1 MKFTELNMR
10 EDLLKAITEVGYE
23 TLTPIQEKTYQEV
36 LNGRDI
42 LGLAKTGS
50 GKTGACA
57 IPLLQKIDLESRE
70 IQALVVVPTRELA
83 LQYTSEIEKFSKYLE
98 VEALAVYG
106 GVPIAEQQS
115 VLKQGVQILV
125 ATPGRLIDHIYSS
138 NISFKFL
145 STFILDEADEML
157 NMGFFEDIQFIM
169 SCIMNKHQTLLF
181 SATMPKEI
189 SNLAHE
195 CLTDP
200 ITVELKKEEMV
211 PANITHLFKKIT
223 HRDRIKHAV
232 NYLNEIEYK
241 QVIVFCNS
249 RRNVESVCSDLKRKF
264 KYVEYIHGGMP
275 QEKRT
280 YIFDKVKNN
289 RIRILL
295 ATDVAGRGLDFS
307 NVTHVINYDF
317 PNDPES
323 FTHRTGRTGRMG
335 RKGESMSFVTTRDE
349 PVFKDTLKLTGID
362 PVYHEDKPEGS
373 KNKQEKSVDRNN
385 DYKSTRG
392 KPSGKKYHKPE
403 HKTDKEESKN
413 SSSKEKNS
421 NQKKNQN
428 NRSNSNSN
436 QNKQN
441 SRSNQSNQRNNSNSN
456 SNQNKQHNRRPQNNG
471 NRNNHRDKNQDYKN
485 NQHRHADQDERN
497 IYKAPKKSLADRFFD
512 FTKSMWDKLF
522 W

>member
-10 EDLLKAITEVGYE
+10 ENLLKAITEVGYE

-36 LNGRDI
+36 INGRDI

-115 VLKQGVQILV
+115 VLRQGVQILV

-138 NISFKFL
+138 NISFKNL

-157 NMGFFEDIQFIM
+157 NMGFFEDIQFIL

-189 SNLAHE
+189 SSLAHE
-195 CLTDP
+195 CLNDP

-211 PANITHLFKKIT
+211 PANINHLFQKIV
-223 HRDRIKHAV
+223 HRDRMKHTV
-232 NYLNEIEYK
+232 SYLRDVEYK

-249 RRNVESVCSDLKRKF
+249 RRNVESVCSELKRKF

-275 QEKRT
+275 QDKRT
-280 YIFDKVKNN
+280 YIFQKVKNS
-289 RIRILL
+289 RIKILL

-307 NVTHVINYDF
+307 NVTHVINYDY
-317 PNDPES
+317 PNDAES
-323 FTHRTGRTGRMG
+323 FTLRTGRTGRRG
-335 RKGESMSFVTTRDE
+335 RKGESLSFVTSRDTQ
-349 PVFKDTLKLTGID
+349 VFEDTLKLTGI
-362 PVYHEDKPEGS
+362 KPSYYEAPEPAYKTNRTQS
-373 KNKQEKSVDRNN
+373 EKSHDNNVQRNE
-385 DYKSTRG
+385 DYKSTRN
-392 KPSGKKYHKPE
+392 KPVTKKYSKPTHK
-403 HKTDKEESKN
+403 HHTD
-413 SSSKEKNS
+413 
-421 NQKKNQN
+421 
-428 NRSNSNSN
+428 
-436 QNKQN
+436 
-441 SRSNQSNQRNNSNSN
+441 
-456 SNQNKQHNRRPQNNG
+456 
-471 NRNNHRDKNQDYKN
+471 
-485 NQHRHADQDERN
+485 
-497 IYKAPKKSLADRFFD
+497 
-512 FTKSMWDKLF
+512 
-522 W
+522 

>member
-10 EDLLKAITEVGYE
+10 ENLLKAITEVGYE

-106 GVPIAEQQS
+106 GVPIVEQQS
-115 VLKQGVQILV
+115 VLRQGVQILV

-138 NISFKFL
+138 KISFKHL

-223 HRDRIKHAV
+223 HRDRVKHAV
-232 NYLNEIEYK
+232 NYLREIEYK

-249 RRNVESVCSDLKRKF
+249 RRNVESVCGELKRKF

-349 PVFKDTLKLTGID
+349 QVFKDTLKLTGIE
-362 PVYHEDKPEGS
+362 PTFHEDKPENQKS
-373 KNKQEKSVDRNN
+373 TEEKSSDRSN

-392 KPSGKKYHKPE
+392 KSSNKKYHKPE
-403 HKTDKEESKN
+403 HKQND
-413 SSSKEKNS
+413 SSEKQSQNR
-421 NQKKNQN
+421 NQKNKPKP
-428 NRSNSNSN
+428 NSNSSRDKQ
-436 QNKQN
+436 QNK
-441 SRSNQSNQRNNSNSN
+441 RS
-456 SNQNKQHNRRPQNNG
+456 QNNHNNQ
-471 NRNNHRDKNQDYKN
+471 NRNNHRDKKSYDKGS
-485 NQHRHADQDERN
+485 QHRSDETNHRN
-497 IYKAPKKSLADRFFD
+497 TYVAPKKGAADRLFD
-512 FTKSMWDKLF
+512 FVKSMWDKLF

>member
-10 EDLLKAITEVGYE
+10 ENLLKAITEVGYE
-23 TLTPIQEKTYQEV
+23 DLTPIQEKTYQEV
-36 LNGRDI
+36 INGRDI

-83 LQYTSEIEKFSKYLE
+83 LQYTSEIEKFSKYLDIE
-98 VEALAVYG
+98 TLAVYG

-115 VLKQGVQILV
+115 ILNQGVQILV

-138 NISFKFL
+138 KISFKHL
-145 STFILDEADEML
+145 TTFILDEADEML
-157 NMGFFEDIQFIM
+157 NMGFFEDIQFIL

-189 SNLAHE
+189 SSLAHQ

-200 ITVELKKEEMV
+200 VTVELKKEEMV
-211 PANITHLFKKIT
+211 PANIDHYFQKIT
-223 HRDRIKHAV
+223 HRDRIKHTI
-232 NYLNEIEYK
+232 NYLKDANYK

-249 RRNVESVCSDLKRKF
+249 RRNVESVCSELKRKF
-264 KYVEYIHGGMP
+264 RDVEYIHGGLP

-280 YIFDKVKNN
+280 FIFERVKNN
-289 RIRILL
+289 RTKILL

-307 NVTHVINYDF
+307 NVTHVVNYDF
-317 PNDPES
+317 PNDAES

-335 RKGESMSFVTTRDE
+335 KKGESMSFITTRDDQA
-349 PVFKDTLKLTGID
+349 FQDTLKLTGIV
-362 PVYHEDKPEGS
+362 PVFYDEQKQEQ
-373 KNKQEKSVDRNN
+373 KQEKEKPEYKPKTNHDKNVERNN

-403 HKTDKEESKN
+403 HNQPKKDNSNYKGKKDSNYSKN
-413 SSSKEKNS
+413 KSYNKDRKSYDKDSRPEK
-421 NQKKNQN
+421 KDY
-428 NRSNSNSN
+428 
-436 QNKQN
+436 
-441 SRSNQSNQRNNSNSN
+441 QRDT
-456 SNQNKQHNRRPQNNG
+456 
-471 NRNNHRDKNQDYKN
+471 RNTYQ
-485 NQHRHADQDERN
+485 
-497 IYKAPKKSLADRFFD
+497 APKKSVIDRAFD
-512 FTKSMWDKLF
+512 FVKSMWDKLF